1 MGQALTAA
9 ALFANPAQFFEAAL
23 RAQQAGRAE
32 EAAGLYRQV
41 LAADPANA
49 GALSNLG
56 LLLAEHGQP
65 GEAEQLLREA
75 TRIAPGYAGG
85 WVNLALLLHDRKRYD
100 EALAACDAGLVAAPG
115 HRTLDN
121 MRVSCLAESGR
132 TEEAIALLR
141 RMVAAHPGYAKGH
154 HLLGTL
160 YAKLKNVDEAVASFE
175 KAAKVQKGNV
185 DAVVAAGDCLL
196 VNGRAEEA
204 LKYLDRALKMRGW
217 EPRALSLKLLALAD
231 LGRVDEERALGDPES
246 FVHTLDITDFGYTH
260 DDMLAFNRRLSAFA
274 SHEPSLKE
282 DPEEYATAKGWHST
296 TNIAQSGDPAIE
308 ELKRFID
315 HAFHERLKRLKEIDP
330 QHPFAKYA
338 PKKYYMD
345 MWAVRLQDSGHM
357 LPHIH
362 IDGWLSGV
370 YYVDVPAIVD
380 DPQANQSGWIKFGP
394 PRADIALR
402 RSPLVRA
409 LRPRRGLM
417 ATFPSYL
424 WHDTVPLPADI
435 TEHRLVLAYDLNPV
449 A

>member
-1 MGQALTAA
+1 MLGQPSQ
-9 ALFANPAQFFEAAL
+9 LFDAAL
-23 RAQQAGRAE
+23 RAQRAGRPQD
-32 EAAGLYRQV
+32 AAALYRQV
-41 LAADPANA
+41 LAVDRGNA
-49 GALSNLG
+49 AAMANLG
-56 LLLAEHGQP
+56 LLLAES
-65 GEAEQLLREA
+65 GEFAQAEQLLVDA
-75 TRIAPGYAGG
+75 TRLAPSYAAG
-85 WVNLALLLHDRKRYD
+85 WVNLALLLHERKRYD
-100 EALAACDAGLVAAPG
+100 EAIAACESGLKVAPG

-121 MRVSCLAESGR
+121 LRVSCLAESGR
-132 TEEAIALLR
+132 TEEAIAMLK

-154 HLLGTL
+154 YLLGTL
-160 YAKLKNVDEAVASFE
+160 YTRLKQVDDAVAAFE
-175 KAAKVQKGNV
+175 KSARAQKGNV
-185 DAVVAAGDCLL
+185 DAIVAAGDCLL
-196 VNGRAEEA
+196 VNGRAEES
-204 LKYLDRALKMRGW
+204 LRYLDRALKMRGW

-231 LGRVDEERALGDPES
+231 LGRVDEEHALGDPES
-246 FVHTLDITDFGYTH
+246 FVHTLDITDFGYTR

-296 TNIAQSGDPAIE
+296 ANLAQSGDPAVE

-315 HAFHERLKRLKEIDP
+315 HAFRERLKRLKEIDP

-370 YYVDVPAIVD
+370 YYVDVPPIVD
-380 DPQANQSGWIKFGP
+380 DPNADQSGWIKFGP

-409 LRPRRGLM
+409 LQPRPGLM
-417 ATFPSYL
+417 ATFPSYI
-424 WHDTVPLPADI
+424 WHDTVPLPRDNRDQ
-435 TEHRLVLAYDLNPV
+435 RLVLAYDLNPV